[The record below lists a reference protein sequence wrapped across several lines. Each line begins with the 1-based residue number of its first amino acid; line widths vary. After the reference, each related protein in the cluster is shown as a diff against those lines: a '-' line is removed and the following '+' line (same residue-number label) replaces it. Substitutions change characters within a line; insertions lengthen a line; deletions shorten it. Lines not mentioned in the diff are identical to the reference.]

1 MKKLLL
7 FFAIIGLS
15 VSGVQAQVNINI
27 EQVPSNE
34 NSALNSATESFN
46 NGTLFT
52 SEDLLGVFA
61 NGEFISG
68 IQRLIIDANQVAKI
82 KTVGSGNSATLTQ
95 SGTSNIGIIN
105 IDGNGNSAS
114 LNQAGSGL
122 LSAIKIEGSFNSL
135 DVEQQ
140 GNALQNLILLG
151 GNNLNF
157 DVQQDASGV
166 KLTQTGSGIPLQIK
180 STGRTIPLIIRSH

>member
-7 FFAIIGLS
+7 LFAIIGLS
-15 VSGVQAQVNINI
+15 VSGVQAQVNIK
-27 EQVPSNE
+27 QVSSNK
-34 NSALNSATESFN
+34 NSALNSTTENFN
-46 NGTLFT
+46 NGTLFN
-52 SEDLLGVFA
+52 SEDLLGVFTNSA
-61 NGEFISG
+61 FISG
-68 IQRLIIDANQVAKI
+68 IQRLIIDATQVAKI
-82 KTVGSGNSATLTQ
+82 RTVGNNNSATLTQ
-95 SGTSNIGIIN
+95 SGTSNVGIIS
-105 IDGNGNSAS
+105 IDGNGNTANLS
-114 LNQAGSGL
+114 QVGSGL

-140 GNALQNLILLG
+140 GTALQNLILLG

-180 STGRTIPLIIRSH
+180 STGRTIPLIIRNH